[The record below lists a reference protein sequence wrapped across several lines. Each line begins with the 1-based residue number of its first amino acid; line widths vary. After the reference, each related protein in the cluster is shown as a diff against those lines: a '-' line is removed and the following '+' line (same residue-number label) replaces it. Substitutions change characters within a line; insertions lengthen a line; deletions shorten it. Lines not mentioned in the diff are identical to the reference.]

1 MSYTRLFDI
10 FNHQLQYHP
19 QPDSLVSKIN
29 GKWEKLST
37 AEVVSQIEQ
46 LATGL
51 YFNLQLQYFNTP
63 EEKQKVAL
71 ISNNRPEWN
80 ILDNA
85 TQRIGVVNVPIY
97 PTITDEEMQFI
108 FNDSQIVYAFVSDE
122 KLYQKVKSI
131 QPNVPSLKDVFTFN
145 EVANAKNWKS
155 LLINPT
161 AEQKE
166 KVDAISNKIT
176 ADELATI
183 IYTSGTTGK
192 PKGVMLSHKNILANV
207 ESCVPILLLPLNE
220 NDRALSFLPLCHIF
234 ERMVSYLLM
243 TEGVSIYYAESIDTI
258 GDNLKEVHPSVFTT
272 VPRLLEKVYDRIMA
286 KGAEQ
291 VGLKKKI
298 FYWAVNLG
306 LTYEHDRKNGWWYH
320 LQLSL
325 ADKLVFSKWRE
336 ALGSSVKVIVSGGA
350 ALQPRL
356 ARIFTAAGV
365 PVLEGYGLSET
376 SPVIAVNR
384 PEPHGACFTT
394 VGPAISGVELRFAAD
409 GEIIVKGD
417 NIMMG
422 YYKQPEKTAE
432 VIDADGYFHTGD
444 IGELVDNKFLKITD
458 RKKEL
463 FKTSGGKYVSPAA
476 LENKLKESIYVEQAM
491 VIGDGEKFVGALIIP
506 NYADLKKWCKA
517 NNILF
522 GNDTDI
528 TNSKEVQ
535 KLFRGI
541 IDEMNKNFNH
551 VEQIKKFRLLHT
563 EWSINGGELTP
574 KLSMKRKVIM
584 ERCKESIESM
594 YRKNTNI

>member
-1 MSYTRLFDI
+1 MSYKRLFDI
-10 FNHQLQYHP
+10 FPHQLQYHP
-19 QPDSLVSKIN
+19 KADSLVSKIN
-29 GKWEKLST
+29 GTWEKLST
-37 AEVVSQIEQ
+37 AEVVDLIEQ
-46 LATGL
+46 LAVGL
-51 YFNLQLQYFNTP
+51 HYNLGLEYFNSP

-131 QPNVPSLKDVFTFN
+131 QPNVPSLKEIYTFN
-145 EVANAKNWKS
+145 EIPNTKNWKS
-155 LLINPT
+155 LLIKPT

-166 KVDAISNKIT
+166 KINSISDKIKT
-176 ADELATI
+176 EELATI

-192 PKGVMLSHKNILANV
+192 PKGVMLSHKNILANI
-207 ESCVPILLLPLNE
+207 ESCVPILLTPLS
-220 NDRALSFLPLCHIF
+220 DKDSALSFLPLCHIF

-258 GDNLKEVHPSVFTT
+258 GDNLKEVKPNVFTT
-272 VPRLLEKVYDRIMA
+272 VPRLLEKVYDKIMA

-298 FYWAVNLG
+298 FYWAVDLG
-306 LTYEHDRKNGWWYH
+306 LRYEHDGKNGWWYAM
-320 LQLSL
+320 QLSI

-336 ALGSSVKVIVSGGA
+336 ALGSSVKIIVSGGA

-384 PEPHGACFTT
+384 PEPHEACFTT
-394 VGPAISGVELRFAAD
+394 VGPIIKNVEVQFATD

-432 VIDADGYFHTGD
+432 VIDAKGFFHTGD

-491 VIGDGEKFVGALIIP
+491 VVGDGEKFVGALIIP
-506 NYADLKKWCKA
+506 NYAELKKWCVA
-517 NNILF
+517 NNISF
-522 GNDTDI
+522 NNDTDI

-535 KLFRGI
+535 KLYRGI

-584 ERCKESIESM
+584 ERCKESIDSM
-594 YRKNTNI
+594 YRKNTNF